1 MNNNKATHMFKLN
14 KNLTYFSVF
23 IFFILIFT
31 SCESKF
37 KEIQNINKISFYPAG
52 EAKNITLHYT
62 DSGRVKAILVSKSML
77 DYSTVKYKFTEFP
90 KGIHLTFFD
99 TNNLKNTV
107 VADYAISYTQTELI
121 DLRGNVVITTH
132 DGKKLVADQLYYDQR
147 NDWFYTEGKYKASTD
162 KDNFTQGVRLDFDSK
177 LSIVKAK
184 NSYAESIKK
193 AD

>member
-1 MNNNKATHMFKLN
+1 MLKLI
-14 KNLTYFSVF
+14 KNLTYLLT
-23 IFFILIFT
+23 FFLFAIAIT

-62 DSGRVKAILVSKSML
+62 DSGRVKAILISKTML

-99 TNNLKNTV
+99 MNNQKNTV
-107 VADYAISYTQTELI
+107 VADYAISYAQTELI

-132 DGKKLVADQLYYDQR
+132 DGKKLVADQLYFDQK
-147 NDWFYTEGKYKASTD
+147 NEWFYTEGKYKASTD
-162 KDNFTQGVRLDFDSK
+162 KENFTQGVRLDFDSK

-184 NSYAESIKK
+184 NSYAESIKNE
-193 AD
+193 D